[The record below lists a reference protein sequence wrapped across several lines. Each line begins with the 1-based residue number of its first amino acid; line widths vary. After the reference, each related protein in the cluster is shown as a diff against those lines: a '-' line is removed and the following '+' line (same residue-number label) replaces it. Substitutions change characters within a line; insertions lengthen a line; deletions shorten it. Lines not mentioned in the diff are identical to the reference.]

1 MLRPRDEEAKIGET
15 MRSFVIHSSAALLA
29 AAFVGLASARAN
41 AQVDQEHRQTELV
54 SPSWGIAPGE
64 TVSISVVV
72 YANRT
77 VATNDP
83 VIARIQLLDTEGEA
97 IAESDQIQVEPGKT
111 RSWDVPRE
119 RLPAGERT
127 GRIQVRARILVTT
140 PALSRPPSLAATAEL
155 FDSTT
160 RRASVFWIKFRI
172 RQEFPVE

>member
-1 MLRPRDEEAKIGET
+1 
-15 MRSFVIHSSAALLA
+15 MRGSAIHCSVALLA
-29 AAFVGLASARAN
+29 AAFVGLASAEAN
-41 AQVDQEHRQTELV
+41 AQGDQEHRQTELV

-83 VIARIQLLDTEGEA
+83 VIARIQLLDTEGQV
-97 IAESDQIQVEPGKT
+97 IAESDEIQVEPGKI

-119 RLPAGERT
+119 RLPAGEPT

-140 PALSRPPSLAATAEL
+140 QALSRPPSLAATAEL
-155 FDSTT
+155 FDSATGRT
-160 RRASVFWIKFRI
+160 SVIWIKLRI
-172 RQEFPVE
+172 RQEFPVW